1 LSYGYFLNIYLPLRR
16 LLPLLLLELLLRLLP
31 ELKLELLLLLRRVE
45 LFTEELPELLRLP
58 EPLFEVPTVPR
69 LPLVLTPVLLVL
81 DGVVVGCLVEL
92 LDELLRSELL
102 PRLELLL
109 L

>member
-1 LSYGYFLNIYLPLRR
+1 
-16 LLPLLLLELLLRLLP
+16 LLLELLLRLELLLLRLLP

>member
-31 ELKLELLLLLRRVE
+31 ELKLELLLLLLRRVE

-81 DGVVVGCLVEL
+81 DGVVVGCLVL